1 MKVSDSDICVA
12 YYFKQKRHC
21 IIGPIEAQ
29 DHRYDFDYIK
39 RYVLHLVDK
48 AKKTKTQKRIRD
60 EILNSTSSGELM
72 RIVDRVIENGN
83 KTEFIQYS
91 N

>member
-1 MKVSDSDICVA
+1 MRVSDSNKCVA

-21 IIGPIEAQ
+21 IVGPIEAQ

-39 RYVLHLVDK
+39 RYVLYLVDK
-48 AKKTKTQKRIRD
+48 AKETKTQKRIRD
-60 EILNSTSSGELM
+60 EILNSSSFSELI
-72 RIVDRVIENGN
+72 RIVDRVIENDD
-83 KTEFIQYS
+83 KTKFIHYP

>member
-1 MKVSDSDICVA
+1 MKVSDSNTCVA

-29 DHRYDFDYIK
+29 DCRYDFDYIK

-60 EILNSTSSGELM
+60 EILNSTSSDDLV
-72 RIVDRVIENGN
+72 RIVNRVIENGE
-83 KTEFIQYS
+83 KTEFIRYS